1 MRLLAI
7 LSLLLTIASCSDNK
21 KSTSD
26 YEEFFYPINKETS
39 FYVYRDI
46 KNGLN
51 EQIHRVYTLE
61 DSYGEHL
68 IVEVYTG
75 DGRIIEAYN
84 YNTDSLNLI
93 DHMVVNAQGK
103 KQKAELLR
111 NTYFPADA
119 ETEAYMAS
127 RFPGIYDS
135 TFILREVKRKVAKN
149 PTTSADVMGDKMD
162 VLVCNDYI
170 RQSMFNPFQHKENV
184 VEGHAKAYFAKGLGL
199 VEWFDE
205 KDNIHFKLE
214 QVLDEKEGIK
224 LIAPTK

>member
-1 MRLLAI
+1 MRTVFI
-7 LSLLLTIASCSDNK
+7 LSLLFAFTACESKKASSEF
-21 KSTSD
+21 
-26 YEEFFYPINKETS
+26 EEFFYPIKKETT

-51 EQIHRVYTLE
+51 EQIHRIYTLT
-61 DSYGEHL
+61 DSYGEHV

-111 NTYFPADA
+111 NSYFPKNA
-119 ETEAYMAS
+119 ETESYFAS

-135 TFILREVKRKVAKN
+135 TFILREVKRKVAAT
-149 PTTSADVMGDKMD
+149 PMLSADVMGSNTD

-170 RQSMFNPFQHKENV
+170 RQSLFNPFQHKENV
-184 VEGHAKAYFAKGLGL
+184 VEGHAKTYFAKGYGM

>member
-1 MRLLAI
+1 MRLLVI
-7 LSLLLTIASCSDNK
+7 FSLFTVFAACESK

-26 YEEFFYPINKETS
+26 YEAYFYPIQKKVS

-51 EQIHRVYTLE
+51 EQIHRIYSLT

-103 KQKAELLR
+103 KQKAELLK
-111 NTYFPADA
+111 NEYFPADA
-119 ETEAYMAS
+119 ETEAYFAS

-149 PTTSADVMGDKMD
+149 PTLAADVLGKKVDI
-162 VLVCNDYI
+162 LVCNDYI
-170 RQSMFNPFQHKENV
+170 RQSLFNPFQHKENV
-184 VEGHAKAYFAKGLGL
+184 VEGHAKAYFAKGYGL

-205 KDNIHFKLE
+205 KDQIHFKLE

>member
-1 MRLLAI
+1 MRLLVI
-7 LSLLLTIASCSDNK
+7 FSLFTVFAACESK

-26 YEEFFYPINKETS
+26 YEAYFYPIQKEVS

-51 EQIHRVYTLE
+51 EQIHRIYSLT

-103 KQKAELLR
+103 KQKAELLK
-111 NTYFPADA
+111 NEYFPADA
-119 ETEAYMAS
+119 ETEAYFAS

-149 PTTSADVMGDKMD
+149 PTLAADVLGKKVDI
-162 VLVCNDYI
+162 LVCNDYI
-170 RQSMFNPFQHKENV
+170 RQSLFNPFQHKENV
-184 VEGHAKAYFAKGLGL
+184 VEGHAKTYFAKGYGL

-205 KDNIHFKLE
+205 KDQIHFKLE